1 MKIADSFRG
10 PRSAGLTGEISC
22 VQRRK
27 LRGGGGGGGGG
38 IRRKKK
44 EKRRKG
50 KRIELVENNH
60 A

>member
-10 PRSAGLTGEISC
+10 PRGAGLTGEISC

-27 LRGGGGGGGGG
+27 LGRGGGGV
-38 IRRKKK
+38 IRRRKK
-44 EKRRKG
+44 EKK
-50 KRIELVENNH
+50 KKIELVENNR